1 MTDQAAT
8 PASPSPTDAQAGK
21 DQQDAHDPQDAQSIR
36 ERLSR
41 AAEAVRRASESAHG
55 TPDAVRIMLA
65 TKTQPASRIRVA
77 LEAGHTLIGENRV
90 QELQAKAPELAD
102 IAHEAHLIGP
112 LQRNK
117 VNHTLRAGAVC
128 VQSIDGLA
136 VAQKLSDRIAALAAE
151 GHAALD
157 AEAPGTLRTRPSG
170 VDGAAVTDAAASDAA
185 QGMPTEDAD
194 VESPLLD
201 VLLQVNTSREDSK
214 SGIAPA
220 AAEQLAAQVREL
232 PHLRIRGL
240 MTIGFPSASAEEI
253 RPSYAELRELS
264 ARLRDT
270 GVLPAEATELSMG
283 MSADFALA
291 IEEGATIVRI
301 GSTVFGA
308 RE

>member
-1 MTDQAAT
+1 
-8 PASPSPTDAQAGK
+8 
-21 DQQDAHDPQDAQSIR
+21 
-36 ERLSR
+36 

-157 AEAPGTLRTRPSG
+157 AEAPGTLRTRRSG
-170 VDGAAVTDAAASDAA
+170 ADGAAVADAA
-185 QGMPTEDAD
+185 G
-194 VESPLLD
+194 ESPLLD